1 MAVLLSKETL
11 AQSREH
17 VPILTE
23 RIDILL
29 GNATKHGGIHVPTFG
44 TFRGIHISGNIEV
57 VIVLPNLINAHQTAE
72 LIDITIPRH
81 RIHDAFDI
89 ARTQLVVLAFLGE
102 VFGSVHDE
110 HMIVVAM
117 FAQHHHDGG
126 DAGAEE
132 DVRGQADDGLNV
144 VFLHQVPANSA
155 FLTATEQHA
164 MWQHDGHNAIITQ
177 VIEIMQQEG
186 IISLGLRRN
195 AIFETDIFARF
206 RRLPVLGVGRIRDHG
221 VHKQRLIGLVLRFVG
236 IEPWPVA
243 F

>member
-44 TFRGIHISGNIEV
+44 AFRGIHISGNIEV

-72 LIDITIPRH
+72 LIDITIPCH

-102 VFGSVHDE
+102 VFGSVHNK
-110 HMIVVAM
+110 HMVIVAVL
-117 FAQHHHDGG
+117 AQHHHDGG

-132 DVRGQADDGLNV
+132 DVRWQSDDGLNMV
-144 VFLHQVPANSA
+144 VFH
-155 FLTATEQHA
+155 
-164 MWQHDGHNAIITQ
+164 
-177 VIEIMQQEG
+177 
-186 IISLGLRRN
+186 
-195 AIFETDIFARF
+195 
-206 RRLPVLGVGRIRDHG
+206 
-221 VHKQRLIGLVLRFVG
+221 
-236 IEPWPVA
+236 
-243 F
+243 